1 MSVLRAVR
9 VEMSRFSVGMR
20 TRTLTRRKAASWV
33 EDDDVAG
40 SIEVITLEHAGLDR
54 STPRVRYEASAVLFS
69 STAASI
75 EVHGWTAIVRLLNC
89 WLLMALL
96 TVPGIGLIGKP
107 AADLLEPR

>member
-1 MSVLRAVR
+1 MRAVR

-75 EVHGWTAIVRLLNC
+75 EVHGWMAIVRLPNC

-96 TVPGIGLIGKP
+96 TVPGLGLVGKP